1 MSIQVFWGTQ
11 NPEPS
16 NQNPTSQ
23 HPHRSGLYDKL
34 KCNKQV
40 DNSDNLDKRNMLNA
54 RNYDKRRGVES
65 RTKVRA
71 KNLGGR
77 VLKTGKRR
85 GGRHSRGG
93 NENGQMRANKQTA

>member
-1 MSIQVFWGTQ
+1 
-11 NPEPS
+11 
-16 NQNPTSQ
+16 
-23 HPHRSGLYDKL
+23 
-34 KCNKQV
+34 
-40 DNSDNLDKRNMLNA
+40 MLNA

-85 GGRHSRGG
+85 KGGIRGV
-93 NENGQMRANKQTA
+93 EMKMAK

>member
-1 MSIQVFWGTQ
+1 
-11 NPEPS
+11 
-16 NQNPTSQ
+16 
-23 HPHRSGLYDKL
+23 
-34 KCNKQV
+34 
-40 DNSDNLDKRNMLNA
+40 MLNA

-77 VLKTGKRR
+77 VLKTGKRGE
-85 GGRHSRGG
+85 GGHSRGG